1 MSPSRPITIA
11 VAAILSGLI
20 PAASVASSG
29 GPDAAGYTW
38 ADSTEPTG
46 PLYNYLFAA
55 NPLTTLGDDDSDVLT
70 LGWNFPFYGTSY
82 GQVEVHSNGVITF
95 GTSALPISWINTC
108 SLGPEAPIAA
118 PFWDDFNPLSGG
130 IVYYGN
136 FGVSPNRVFVVEW
149 YLMSNWTQTGNASFQ
164 VQLHEAT
171 GAVEFHYDDVD
182 LSDPGGD
189 DWGGDATVGTSGGG
203 NTFQLSCL
211 SPTLSNG
218 FAVGFYPGPACT
230 DDDLDGYCDDVDCD
244 DANALVNPG
253 QNEVCDG
260 IDNDCDV
267 SIDEGFDND
276 ADGFTTCNGDCDD
289 NNVNV
294 FPGAT
299 EVCDGIDNDC
309 DVSIDEGF
317 DNDADGFTTCNGDCD
332 DSNSL
337 VNPGAL
343 EACNGVD
350 DNCNGVV
357 DDAPDVDN
365 DGVNICAGDC
375 DDGDAANYPGNTEV
389 CDGGDN
395 NCDGT
400 IDEGFDV
407 DGDGVTTCGGDCDD
421 NNGLI
426 SPAASEVCDG
436 IDNNCNGE
444 IDENADNDNDGV
456 SNCDGD
462 CDDDNPLVFPGAVEH
477 CNEVDDDCDEEID
490 EGFDSDGDGWSA
502 CGGDCNDNFDTVNP
516 DAVEVCDGMDTDC
529 DGEITDDQDLD
540 LDGFTPCDDDCDDA
554 DPAVFPGAEEV
565 LDDGIDQDCDGID
578 QTSSG
583 TTDDDDAPP
592 GDDDDVVS
600 LGGGSERESVGALGC
615 TCGAEIAP
623 AEGTPMSWMLLLAAA
638 LGVSRRRFRRM
649 D

>member
-1 MSPSRPITIA
+1 MTASRPILIA
-11 VAAILSGLI
+11 VAAILAALS
-20 PAASVASSG
+20 PAVSVASSG

-46 PLYNYLFAA
+46 PLYNYMFAA

-136 FGVSPNRVFVVEW
+136 SGFSPNRVFVVEW
-149 YLMSNWTQTGNASFQ
+149 YLMSNWSQTGNASFQ

-218 FAVGFYPGPACT
+218 FAVGFYPGPTCT

-244 DANALVNPG
+244 DTNALVNPG
-253 QNEVCDG
+253 QN
-260 IDNDCDV
+260 
-267 SIDEGFDND
+267 
-276 ADGFTTCNGDCDD
+276 
-289 NNVNV
+289 
-294 FPGAT
+294 

-365 DGVNICAGDC
+365 DGVNTCAGDC

-490 EGFDSDGDGWSA
+490 EGFDSDGDGWSV

-583 TTDDDDAPP
+583 TADDDDAPPGDDDDDAPP

-600 LGGGSERESVGALGC
+600 LGGGPEQESVGALGC
-615 TCGAEIAP
+615 TCGAEIAS

-638 LGVSRRRFRRM
+638 LGVSRRRFR
-649 D
+649 

>member
-1 MSPSRPITIA
+1 MTPSRPILIA
-11 VAAILSGLI
+11 VAAILAALS

-136 FGVSPNRVFVVEW
+136 FGFSPNRVFVVEW

-289 NNVNV
+289 
-294 FPGAT
+294 
-299 EVCDGIDNDC
+299 
-309 DVSIDEGF
+309 
-317 DNDADGFTTCNGDCD
+317 
-332 DSNSL
+332 SNSL

-365 DGVNICAGDC
+365 DGVNTCAGDC

-477 CNEVDDDCDEEID
+477 CNEVDDDCDDEID
-490 EGFDSDGDGWSA
+490 EGFDSDGDGWSV

-554 DPAVFPGAEEV
+554 DPTVFPGAEEV